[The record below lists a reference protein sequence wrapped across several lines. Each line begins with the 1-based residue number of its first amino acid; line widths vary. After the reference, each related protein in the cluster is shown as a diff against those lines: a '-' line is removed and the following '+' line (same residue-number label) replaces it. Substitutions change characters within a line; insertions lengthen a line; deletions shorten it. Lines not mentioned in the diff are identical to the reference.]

1 MFAYFIRTDNNA
13 ISEEFE
19 LLNNPYRVG
28 EIVDLTYVIKKGV
41 CDKGIKDN
49 NFNGLF
55 KIIEIRH
62 ESSVQT
68 ITCTIHNHKTVN
80 IFIKPYKPKKLLQIL
95 KK

>member
-1 MFAYFIRTDNNA
+1 MFAYFIRTDNNV

-28 EIVDLTYVIKKGV
+28 EIVDLTYVTKKGIY
-41 CDKGIKDN
+41 DKGIKDN

-55 KIIEIRH
+55 KIMEIRH

-68 ITCTIHNHKTVN
+68 ITYIIHNHKTVN
-80 IFIKPYKPKKLLQIL
+80 IFIKHYKRKKLL
-95 KK
+95 